1 MSIVKASVLI
11 SEIIES
17 IKHLYAEE
25 EAQAIAYRLLDL
37 EFDCSKMDV
46 YMGRDL
52 ERPSHWIQI
61 LDRLSKGEPFQY
73 VIQKAFF
80 QSAIFDV
87 NEHTLIPRPETAEL
101 VDLVLDKIPTWKTN
115 PCILDVGTGS
125 GCIPISI
132 KIESPQ
138 AQISAWDIS
147 PGAIEIAQKN
157 AKKHQVEIHFT
168 QQDVFKWAETTQF
181 WDIIVSN
188 PPYVLENEAF
198 EMEKHVLEFEPKL
211 ALFVPNNDPL
221 KYYKTLADFAINSLH
236 NNGWLMLEINRA
248 FGNETIELL
257 KQKGFSEVALI
268 HDFRDNPRFVI
279 GKR

>member
-1 MSIVKASVLI
+1 MVKASVLI

-17 IKHLYAEE
+17 IRHLYMEE

-46 YMGRDL
+46 YMGREL
-52 ERPSHWIQI
+52 ERPFHWVQI
-61 LDRLSKGEPFQY
+61 RDRLGNGEPFQY

-80 QSAIFDV
+80 RSSIFEV
-87 NEHTLIPRPETAEL
+87 NEHTLIPRPETSEL
-101 VDLVLDKIPTWKTN
+101 VDLVLDKIPTWKIN

-147 PGAIEIAQKN
+147 PGAIEMAKKN
-157 AKKHQVEIHFT
+157 AIKHQVEIKFV
-168 QQDVFKWAETTQF
+168 QQDVFSWAETTEF

-188 PPYVLENEAF
+188 PPYVLESEAVN
-198 EMEKHVLEFEPKL
+198 MKKHVIEFEPQL

-221 KYYKTLADFAINSLH
+221 KYYKALADFAINSLH
-236 NNGWLMLEINRA
+236 TNGWLLLEINRA
-248 FGNETIELL
+248 FGIETVELL
-257 KQKGFSEVALI
+257 KEKGFSEVSLI
-268 HDFRDNPRFVI
+268 RDFLDNPRFVI